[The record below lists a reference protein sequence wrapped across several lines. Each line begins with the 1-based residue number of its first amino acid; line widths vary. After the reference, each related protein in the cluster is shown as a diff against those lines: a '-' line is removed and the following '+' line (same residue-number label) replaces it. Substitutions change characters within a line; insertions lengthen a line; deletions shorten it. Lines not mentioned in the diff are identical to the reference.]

1 MNFMTSI
8 SSNENERLLSLA
20 TNEQNERCSLF
31 NSTPVDVA
39 CIGKENALIEYDK
52 FSLNTSCFSGSDQV

>member
-39 CIGKENALIEYDK
+39 CIGKENALIQYD
-52 FSLNTSCFSGSDQV
+52 

>member
-8 SSNENERLLSLA
+8 SSNENERLVSLA
-20 TNEQNERCSLF
+20 SNEQNERCSLI

-39 CIGKENALIEYDK
+39 CIGKKKNALK
-52 FSLNTSCFSGSDQV
+52 NMTSIL